1 MFSVNTSNRIIL
13 VLCGCLALQSTVSAD
28 EKVDPGKVRVSL
40 TPKVTTV
47 MLKAPTSFSFT
58 IHNDSHRDL
67 LVRLGGDNRN
77 ALGRPNSFK
86 IVVTDS
92 GGKPVA
98 QPDAGGD
105 FGGRSW
111 MHKIP
116 ALARHDVQLYLP
128 HWVTFESAGKYSIS
142 VKQTLKVIY
151 GPVEGALPDDQLT
164 AIDVKATGQIE
175 VTPYDAKKLR
185 KLIDKLGVELL
196 KPNSD
201 VSEAA
206 MRDLSNIHDK
216 RVIPY
221 FIKGIETK
229 RYSIQFGSLRA
240 LGRYDGEKAFAAL
253 KRGMQ
258 LSADDVENVT
268 RRKVANQLA
277 INLRHVSAVA
287 LSSAAH
293 PDAIPFLLTRRTDPS
308 EAVRITILHVLG
320 KMEPAKALP
329 LLREMANDHAER
341 VSNEAKR
348 YIGLISAK
356 R

>member
-1 MFSVNTSNRIIL
+1 MIL
-13 VLCGCLALQSTVSAD
+13 VFCCCLALKAVVAAD

-40 TPKVTTV
+40 TPEVTTV
-47 MLKAPTSFSFT
+47 MLKAPTWFSFT
-58 IHNDSHRDL
+58 IHNDADRDL
-67 LVRLGGDNRN
+67 LVQLGGDNRN
-77 ALGRPNSFK
+77 ALGRPNTFK
-86 IVVTDS
+86 IAVTDPD
-92 GGKPVA
+92 GKLVA

-105 FGGRSW
+105 FGGISW

-116 ALARHDVQLYLP
+116 ARGKHDVKLYLP
-128 HWVTFESAGKYSIS
+128 RWATFETAGKYSIS
-142 VKQTLKVIY
+142 VKRTLKVIY
-151 GPVEGALPDDQLT
+151 GPVEGALSDDQLA
-164 AIDVKATGQIE
+164 AIDVKAAGQIQ
-175 VTPYDAKKLR
+175 VTPYNDKKMG
-185 KLIDKLGVELL
+185 KLIDKLGTKLF

-201 VSEAA
+201 ASEAA
-206 MRDLSNIHDK
+206 MRDLSNIRDE

-240 LGRYDGEKAFAAL
+240 LGQYDDENAFAAL

-268 RRKVANQLA
+268 KRKVANQLA
-277 INLRHVSAVA
+277 INLRHVCAVA
-287 LSSAAH
+287 LSSASH

-320 KMEPAKALP
+320 KMEPAEALP
-329 LLREMANDHAER
+329 ILREMAKDNVER

-348 YIGLISAK
+348 YIKVLSK
-356 R
+356 K